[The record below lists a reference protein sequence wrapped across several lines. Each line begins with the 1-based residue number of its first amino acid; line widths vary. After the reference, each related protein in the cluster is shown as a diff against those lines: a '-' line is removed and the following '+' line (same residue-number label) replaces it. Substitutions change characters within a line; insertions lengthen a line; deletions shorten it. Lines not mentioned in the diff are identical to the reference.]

1 MGGMQPGIV
10 WGIAV
15 PPRPGRLPGVR
26 MAGFSGGAGDV
37 VELEIVPYPE
47 VTVFV
52 DLGDALLVEDT
63 GGRCRRGTVVTGLA
77 PGRIRGQGRDV
88 QCLQV
93 RLSPVVAHAVLRGAA
108 ELGGSVATLEDLWGR
123 DATRLRERL
132 AAAAS
137 WPERFALAEA
147 AIGRRREAG
156 RAADP
161 EVAFAWRRMAASRG
175 RVRVDGL
182 AAEVGWSRQW
192 LWSRFRAQLGLTPKR
207 AARLIR
213 FDHAAHRLYAGRAAA
228 AVAAEAGYADKSH
241 LHRDVLAFTGTTRT
255 AVASARWLDV
265 DDVAWPAVRP
275 RSLPFPG

>member
-1 MGGMQPGIV
+1 MGGMQPGIA

-52 DLGDALLVEDT
+52 DFGDALLVEDT

-132 AAAAS
+132 VAAAS

-182 AAEVGWSRQW
+182 AAEVGWSRQR

-228 AVAAEAGYADKSH
+228 AVAAETGYADQSH
-241 LHRDVLAFTGTTRT
+241 LHRDVLAFTGTTPT

-265 DDVAWPAVRP
+265 DDVAWPVARP